1 MKRNSSRTNP
11 KRSLGGFTLVELIVV
26 IAILAILSAVGAVA
40 YTGYIEYAKKGQD
53 RATVGEIMHA
63 LELANYNDPS
73 LFEEGKPKTI
83 YLTTDNGLIS
93 FDLEEALKDTF
104 GDDLSSVK
112 LTGNWDSDSAV
123 DCSEL
128 SGILKNQA
136 LTDLLG
142 KSDSQISQYLKADG
156 TASFAGQMSDYW
168 KEVENKVALAAQ
180 AGNKNAI
187 QDIIDYSSENANS
200 IVSKWNSKDYWTDEK
215 GGYIDVA
222 RNLAFTSYVEQKYGD
237 KYKDELDSLNSS
249 TLTIN
254 TYDFSEELKEIRDE
268 YISGEGS
275 QAEIDA
281 RAFLGLM
288 EAAGT
293 LKNADGTFPTDEE
306 IMPRLRSVVSAT
318 SAILDKSVDA
328 TTLSGKLPTTG
339 KCVAITATKRNGIIT
354 FNDLGDLNPRKD
366 SAGSGETGETCSESH
381 TPTITVNPTTTEI
394 NVVICS
400 KDEAYKSCT
409 ISEIDSADKHVVLTP
424 FADNGDEFVDVS
436 GTTITA
442 KKAGN
447 TTLTLKMTLQDPNWS
462 EEDQYIS
469 VTVNVTVH

>member
-1 MKRNSSRTNP
+1 MKQNSSQQ
-11 KRSLGGFTLVELIVV
+11 KRKTKGFTLVELIVV

-93 FDLEEALKDTF
+93 FDLEESLKDTF

-112 LTGNWDSDSAV
+112 LTGNWDSAV

-136 LTDLLG
+136 LTDLLE
-142 KSDSQISQYLKADG
+142 KSDSQISQYLQADG

-168 KEVENKVALAAQ
+168 KEVEDKVALAAQ

-187 QDIIDYSSENANS
+187 QDIIDYSSSNAAD
-200 IVSKWNSKDYWTDEK
+200 IVSKWNSSEYWTDKK

-237 KYKDELDSLNSS
+237 KYKNELDSLNSGM
-249 TLTIN
+249 LTIN
-254 TYDFSEELKEIRDE
+254 TYDFSEELKKIRDE

-288 EAAGT
+288 EAGGT

-381 TPTITVNPTTTEI
+381 TPTITVDPTTKEI

-400 KDEAYKSCT
+400 KDEAYRSCT
-409 ISEIDSADKHVVLTP
+409 ISKNDSADKIVVLTP

-447 TTLTLKMTLQDPNWS
+447 TTLTLNMTLQDHNSWD
-462 EEDQYIS
+462 EENIN